1 MFDKVGHVLTKG
13 LSMPHLFLH
22 VPLAIFLRVI
32 CFIAF
37 CGVSNIAANAQ
48 MSPLNNELT
57 ANEKRYLELHPSI
70 KVQAEESWPPFN
82 FIDKGQVSGFSNDL
96 IRLVAEK
103 VGLKVEFVVGYQW
116 SEYLK
121 KLKNKEIDVISNIK
135 ITPDREKY
143 ISFTRYHSIT
153 PVDGLLTR
161 EGEEFS
167 TDFSNVRSMAV
178 VEGFAYQELINKKF
192 PSIDLMLTKDTK
204 QSVEELLAGN
214 VDAVLDSYDVINFYI
229 ETSFMRGLKNTPLH
243 HNKLLNHL
251 PQFMGVHK
259 DNSILCSILDKG
271 LLAIKKTELDELR
284 SKWSLLR
291 DFDVGHGIQ
300 NKASGFSSRQYK
312 YLEQHGAVK
321 MCVDPNW
328 LPIEAIHKGKYIGIG
343 GEFVELFRKRLNHPI
358 ILVETKS
365 WAETLHAIQVG
376 RCDFIP
382 LISKTPQ
389 REDFLSFSFPY
400 LEFPMVLVTHRDNPS
415 YKLEQVLHKSLGVI
429 KGSPYKE
436 TFDRL
441 YPEADLREYNSMQAG
456 LEAVN
461 EGEIYGFIDALPVI
475 AKQIQY
481 YYPEM
486 KLVDKFE
493 HAYSLSLAVSHNNQV
508 LLDIFN
514 RVIAS
519 ISLQQQ
525 QQILNH
531 WLPVIYEKQSDV
543 FTYWLAI
550 VLISLLG
557 ACLMLLLYCTKKSR
571 LALEKVT
578 SKLESIAMRDYLT
591 GLPNQNYFKEQLKRE
606 WVRNQRTEESISLL
620 LIDIDDFKYF
630 NEQYG
635 RAAGD
640 DCIVEISRRL
650 QNVIKRPADLLARY
664 QGEEFIIILPDTDQK
679 GVKTITAE
687 IFYTINGWAK
697 EFRGSPTGNTI
708 TVSIGAACMSPVG
721 KSPEME
727 LYRRAERALYKAQ
740 DKGFNQMVIY

>member
-1 MFDKVGHVLTKG
+1 
-13 LSMPHLFLH
+13 MPHLFLH
-22 VPLAIFLRVI
+22 VSLTTCLRVI

-37 CGVSNIAANAQ
+37 CGVSNIVASAQ
-48 MSPLNNELT
+48 TSPLNSEFT
-57 ANEKRYLELHPSI
+57 ANEKRYLQLHPSI
-70 KVQAEESWPPFN
+70 KVQAEQAWPPFN
-82 FIDKGQVSGFSNDL
+82 FIDRGQVSGFSNDL

-116 SEYLK
+116 SEYLT

-135 ITPDREKY
+135 ITSEREQY
-143 ISFTRYHSIT
+143 ISFTHYHSIT

-167 TDFSNVRSMAV
+167 TDFSDVRSMAV
-178 VEGFAYQELINKKF
+178 VEGFAYQELIQAHF
-192 PSIDLMLTKDTK
+192 PNIDLILTKDTK
-204 QSVEELLAGN
+204 ESVDQLLAGN

-229 ETSFMRGLKNTPLH
+229 ETSFTRGLKNTPLH
-243 HNKLLNHL
+243 NNKLLNHL
-251 PQFMGVHK
+251 PLFMGVHK
-259 DNSILCSILDKG
+259 DNAILCSILDKG

-291 DFDVGHGIQ
+291 DFDIGYSVQ
-300 NKASGFSSRQYK
+300 NKPSSFSSRQYK
-312 YLEQHGAVK
+312 YLEQHGAIK

-328 LPIEAIHKGKYIGIG
+328 LPIGAIHKGKYIGIG
-343 GEFVELFRKRLNHPI
+343 GEFVELFRHRLNHPI
-358 ILVETKS
+358 ILIETKS

-429 KGSPYKE
+429 KGSSYKE

-456 LEAVN
+456 LDAVN
-461 EGEIYGFIDALPVI
+461 DGEIYGFIDALPVI
-475 AKQIQY
+475 AKQIQH
-481 YYPEM
+481 YYPEI

-493 HAYSLSLAVSHNNQV
+493 HAYSLSLAVGHNNQI

-525 QQILNH
+525 QQILNR

-543 FTYWLAI
+543 FTYWLVI

-557 ACLMLLLYCTKKSR
+557 ACLTLLLYYTKRSR

-578 SKLESIAMRDYLT
+578 LKLESIAMRDYLT
-591 GLPNQNYFKEQLKRE
+591 GLPNQSYFKEQLKRE
-606 WVRNQRTEESISLL
+606 WVRNQRSEESISLL
-620 LIDIDDFKYF
+620 LIDIDDFKYY
-630 NEQYG
+630 NDQYG
-635 RAAGD
+635 RVAGD
-640 DCIVEISRRL
+640 ECIVEISRRL
-650 QNVIKRPADLLARY
+650 QNIIKRPADLLARY
-664 QGEEFIIILPDTDQK
+664 QSEEFVILLPDTDQR
-679 GVKTITAE
+679 GVKVLTAE
-687 IFYTINGWAK
+687 IFYMINGWAK
-697 EFRGSPTGNTI
+697 EFKGSPTGNII
-708 TVSIGAACMSPVG
+708 TVSIGAVCMSSAG
-721 KSPEME
+721 RCSEME
-727 LYRRAERALYKAQ
+727 FYRRAEQALYKAQ